1 MYWYNLTKAK
11 NQFKKAK
18 NQFKKAKNQFM
29 SDFEN
34 F

>member
-1 MYWYNLTKAK
+1 MCWYNLTKAK
-11 NQFKKAK
+11 NQFKKPKDMPGAEL
-18 NQFKKAKNQFM
+18 